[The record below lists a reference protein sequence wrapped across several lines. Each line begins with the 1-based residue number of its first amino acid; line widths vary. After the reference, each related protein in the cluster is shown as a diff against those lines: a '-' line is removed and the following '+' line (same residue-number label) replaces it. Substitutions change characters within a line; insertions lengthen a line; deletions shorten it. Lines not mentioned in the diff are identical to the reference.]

1 MNENCN
7 IKIGNK
13 IAHTTI
19 IGNIVL
25 SIIKLVAG
33 ILGKSNAMISD
44 ALHSLSDVISTFC
57 VLIGLKLSQKPE
69 DADHP
74 YGHEKFEPILTK
86 VLAFILFGT
95 ALLIGYK
102 AIQAIQSGY
111 YSIPSRITIYAA
123 IISIGTKEWMYRY
136 TLEGAKKINS
146 SSLKA
151 DAWHHRT
158 DALSSIGTLIGV
170 IGARMGFP
178 ICDPIASIVIC
189 LIILKASIDIFM
201 QAANQLV
208 DHSADEETINEV
220 KNIISHIDGVQNIDS
235 LKTRVH
241 SNRVYID
248 LEIGVCKDLSL
259 IKAHEI
265 AENVHHTLEN
275 KIKTIK
281 HCTVHVNPK

>member
-19 IGNIVL
+19 LGNIAL
-25 SIIKLVAG
+25 SIIKLAAG

-44 ALHSLSDVISTFC
+44 ALHSFSDVISTFC

-69 DADHP
+69 DEDHP
-74 YGHEKFEPILTK
+74 YGHEKFEPVLTK

-95 ALLIGYK
+95 ALSIGYK
-102 AIQAIQSGY
+102 AIQAIQSGDY
-111 YSIPSRITIYAA
+111 TIPSRITIYAA
-123 IISIGTKEWMYRY
+123 IISIGAKEWMYRY
-136 TLEGAKKINS
+136 TLKGAKKINS

-170 IGARMGFP
+170 IGARIGFP
-178 ICDPIASIVIC
+178 ICDPIASIIIC

-208 DHSADEETINEV
+208 DHSADEETINKV
-220 KNIISHIDGVQNIDS
+220 KNIISNIEGVETIDS

-241 SNRVYID
+241 TNRVYID

-259 IKAHEI
+259 VEAHEI

-275 KIKTIK
+275 RIKTIK